1 MKKDTVVDGNGN
13 LVNVTVTA
21 IGTATPVTSPKAAL
35 SEDGKTLTITATTKF
50 DGEYAVT
57 VPNTVKT
64 ITDEAVTAYS
74 GIVKAADS
82 VRPTVAEVSY
92 SDYQTA
98 VITFSEPLSNLGTIS
113 ADNSAITFDSL
124 SADGKSVTVNLAS
137 SSVKA
142 DTNYKVT
149 IIGAK
154 DFNGN
159 LISPNPVELTVKK
172 STSDTVKPTVTSIST
187 VNDKTFT
194 ITFSEKL
201 IANPTIKVNGNTVVS
216 GTPDTGEVQG
226 TITKDATG
234 LVYTVTLTNSLV
246 PVGSSSALATVTA
259 DFSDLSGNNADTYN
273 KIVEFK
279 KDTTAPELVSSSVEK
294 INGKEYLVLNYN
306 ENVSVVDSKAI
317 NGKVVK
323 DYVETPLSP
332 AITTDIVDGGDGVNF
347 ELHNAVNGKSKSVR
361 LDLATLTSG
370 SYTLNLPAGLV
381 TDEAGNDSKATTVT
395 FNRTTNVDTG
405 KPELTTAGTN
415 GITKI
420 DNNTYTV
427 SFDRQLDPASALNV
441 NNYTI
446 EGAVVKSAIFTKND
460 STGAVVRLT
469 LEDNSVAL
477 TGERTVTIKNV
488 ASAAGVVMDPVVT
501 TEVLTENVKPVVTS
515 AQFVGLDKIK
525 VVFSENIKESTVD
538 AVGST
543 GDFDVVIG
551 DVSET
556 GASIAEDTS
565 DTTGKT
571 FIITLANPVTADEYA
586 KTITLKAGTGLDVTD
601 ENENALN
608 FTSISV
614 AK

>member
-1 MKKDTVVDGNGN
+1 
-13 LVNVTVTA
+13 
-21 IGTATPVTSPKAAL
+21 
-35 SEDGKTLTITATTKF
+35 
-50 DGEYAVT
+50 
-57 VPNTVKT
+57 
-64 ITDEAVTAYS
+64 
-74 GIVKAADS
+74 
-82 VRPTVAEVSY
+82 
-92 SDYQTA
+92 
-98 VITFSEPLSNLGTIS
+98 
-113 ADNSAITFDSL
+113 
-124 SADGKSVTVNLAS
+124 
-137 SSVKA
+137 
-142 DTNYKVT
+142 
-149 IIGAK
+149 
-154 DFNGN
+154 
-159 LISPNPVELTVKK
+159 LTVKK

-216 GTPDTGEVQG
+216 GTPGAGEVQG

-234 LVYTVTLTNSLV
+234 LVYTVTLTSSLV

-259 DFSDLSGNNADTYN
+259 DFSDLSGNTADTYN

-332 AITTDIVDGGDGVNF
+332 AITTDTVDGGNGVNF

-395 FNRTTNVDTG
+395 FNRTIDTG
-405 KPELTTAGTN
+405 KPKLTTAGTN

-525 VVFSENIKESTVD
+525 VVFSENIKESTVNT
-538 AVGST
+538 VGST

-571 FIITLANPVTADEYA
+571 FIITLANPVTADKYA

-601 ENENALN
+601 ENGNALN